1 YKTGARAGR
10 SVRTIPRQGDGM
22 KSIVLLAAAAAA
34 LVATGMAG
42 ADGVGSSATGG
53 VHLTVHD
60 VFGLQTLELQH
71 FSFNAK
77 LKDGVADGWY
87 SYRDVEDG
95 APFDLA

>member
-1 YKTGARAGR
+1 
-10 SVRTIPRQGDGM
+10 M

-60 VFGLQTLELQH
+60 VFGLPMSTR
-71 FSFNAK
+71 SF
-77 LKDGVADGWY
+77 
-87 SYRDVEDG
+87 
-95 APFDLA
+95 APGT